1 MLCLLSLPSSLLQLV
16 LIVEH
21 DDQPSMFEQDE
32 QVQ

>member
-1 MLCLLSLPSSLLQLV
+1 MRCLLSLPWRLVQLV
-16 LIVEH
+16 LLIEH